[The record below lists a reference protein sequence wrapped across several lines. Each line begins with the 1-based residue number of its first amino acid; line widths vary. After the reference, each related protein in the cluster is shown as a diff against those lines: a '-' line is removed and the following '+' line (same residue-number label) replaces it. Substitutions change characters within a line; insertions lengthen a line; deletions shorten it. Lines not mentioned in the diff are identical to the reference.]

1 MIKYCILSL
10 LFIIIT
16 MPFSLFAQNDE
27 IDESYFLDINEAKEA
42 IARLEKNNE
51 ENTKRINDLE
61 NQNKQMTEENN
72 QNKAKLE
79 SANDLIEKCKQNSYV
94 LYEQSL
100 TIIDKEGQ
108 QKATDAYEDNKQT
121 LTKLYAKKKELEKNI
136 NSNERQIATNTQE
149 VYLLNNRIKM
159 NNQEISELQNSI
171 DKTLSKIN
179 EIENQI
185 DNTTKLKEEV
195 ERLFD

>member
-10 LFIIIT
+10 LLIIIT
-16 MPFSLFAQNDE
+16 MPLSLFAQNDE

-79 SANDLIEKCKQNSYV
+79 SANRIVMFFMNSPSQLSIKRDSKKQ
-94 LYEQSL
+94 LM
-100 TIIDKEGQ
+100 
-108 QKATDAYEDNKQT
+108 
-121 LTKLYAKKKELEKNI
+121 LTKIINKPSQSYMLRKKNLKKILI
-136 NSNERQIATNTQE
+136 QMRGR
-149 VYLLNNRIKM
+149 LLLTRKRYIFL
-159 NNQEISELQNSI
+159 I
-171 DKTLSKIN
+171 TV
-179 EIENQI
+179 
-185 DNTTKLKEEV
+185 LK
-195 ERLFD
+195 